1 MLNGNTNYIGKEF
14 YDMTTRV
21 VKITSKG
28 QATIPKE
35 IRDLLKTDVIEF
47 EVVDGMVIV
56 KPVKSIGGSL
66 KRYSKGS
73 VPMKDLRE
81 KVWEE
86 VTRERTSK
94 ETA

>member
-1 MLNGNTNYIGKEF
+1 
-14 YDMTTRV
+14 MTTMI

-47 EVVDGMVIV
+47 EVVDGMVVV

-66 KRYSKGS
+66 KRYSKGGVS
-73 VPMKDLRE
+73 MKDVRE
-81 KVWEE
+81 KFWEE
-86 VTRERTSK
+86 VAPERSGK
-94 ETA
+94 KTALHQYDTQVSSE